1 MTIFGG
7 GTRGSSVI
15 LTGGDRVDCGGGSHP
30 ACRGDCSGSTS
41 SSSSTSSEIIGD
53 IKEIRSGIE
62 MGSVKGSGCDCN
74 FYQVTQNTN
83 PLLQRTPTAPST
95 APKLLQR

>member
-1 MTIFGG
+1 METTIFGG
-7 GTRGSSVI
+7 VTRGSSGI
-15 LTGGDRVDCGGGSHP
+15 LIGGDRVDCGGGNHP
-30 ACRGDCSGSTS
+30 FCSDDCSGSTS
-41 SSSSTSSEIIGD
+41 SSGTR

-83 PLLQRTPTAPST
+83 PLLQRTPTAPS
-95 APKLLQR
+95 QQYHNFYNDS